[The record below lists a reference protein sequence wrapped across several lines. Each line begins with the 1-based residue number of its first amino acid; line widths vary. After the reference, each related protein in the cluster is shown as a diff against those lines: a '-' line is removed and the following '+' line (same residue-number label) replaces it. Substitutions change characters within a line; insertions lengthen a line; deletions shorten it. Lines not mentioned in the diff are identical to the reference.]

1 MGEMDILGE
10 VKYLT
15 CNVCARR
22 CYLTPTLGTKP
33 VGGGKPERTFT
44 VSGNSCS
51 NGLDYA
57 HTELLDPRR
66 VITTS
71 VGTLFPDMPR
81 LRVTSLGGVP
91 VDRLL
96 EAMAALDG
104 VTVAVRLKPGDIV
117 VEDLLGLGIPVV
129 VA

>member
-1 MGEMDILGE
+1 MDETDLLGE
-10 VKYLT
+10 VKCLT

-22 CYLTPTLGTKP
+22 CYLSAILGAEP
-33 VGGGKPERTFT
+33 DQEGNQGRTIS
-44 VSGNSCS
+44 VSGNACS

-57 HTELLDPRR
+57 RDELLDPRR
-66 VITTS
+66 VISTS
-71 VGTLFPDMPR
+71 VATTFPELPR
-81 LRVTSLGGVP
+81 LRVTSQGGIP

-104 VTVAVRLKPGDIV
+104 ITVAVRLQQGDIV